1 MPVGYLENNYLE
13 ELSDE
18 LGADMDASG
27 ATTALTPAPGD
38 VANQPPA
45 DVVRIGSLVIKRS
58 TLYLTILVVLVV
70 AVFLSSKKKRRA
82 DA

>member
-18 LGADMDASG
+18 LGADVDAGG
-27 ATTALTPAPGD
+27 ATTALTPAPGE
-38 VANQPPA
+38 APPAAA
-45 DVVRIGSLVIKRS
+45 DVVRIGSLTIKRS
-58 TLYLTILVVLVV
+58 TLYLTILVVLIIVV
-70 AVFLSSKKKRRA
+70 FASKKKRHA